1 MSIDQAKAFDSI
13 SHKYKNEV
21 YKFFGFGPKF
31 VNMLNTL
38 CTNCKSCITF
48 DDGTLSSNFDSER
61 GDTQGNTPSPVL
73 YNLAQQI
80 FLFKLELCPEIKSV
94 FVNHLIPRQ
103 IAAPILVNVNNA
115 AGGGNVAEIFNNIM
129 MAVSDDEDICF
140 RNESKKENGKAK
152 GFAYDTTGLTLFD
165 YDSLSAIKKILIDF
179 GTFSGLQCNVDK
191 TVLMQIGVI
200 RQPSQAILDLGFT
213 LVDKIKILGM
223 EIDQSLSN
231 INENFVKIH
240 ESVKKTISYWERY
253 NLTLP
258 GRINVAKSLLVS
270 LINYVGCFIMPEGNT
285 LNSIQKSI
293 DDYVIDK
300 LRESRNRLYLPADA
314 GGLGCFKLDEF
325 LTAQQCVWVIRA
337 ARSCRDNWRV
347 NLRILSYGNALGF
360 SWRNVD
366 QIENPILFGLG
377 KAWQKLGVNHD
388 SSNENYR
395 YATVLFNPMI
405 FQGPGNKNTCTPAIL
420 EADSDF
426 LLCKKLSVLT
436 VDECYGQF
444 GFITRAEFRI
454 QFGIDLTLTGY
465 ANLDRAVNHF
475 VNRLT
480 VNCIN
485 DGTASTLFSNIQ
497 LKKPGEKIRN
507 MLLKRRKKPFD
518 ISTMPTCK
526 TFFEITGI
534 VRGVLG
540 NKCAGQHNLKT
551 VQNEGNYVEM
561 KYMENPFLY
570 LKASVSWPI

>member
-1 MSIDQAKAFDSI
+1 
-13 SHKYKNEV
+13 
-21 YKFFGFGPKF
+21 
-31 VNMLNTL
+31 MLNTL
-38 CTNCKSCITF
+38 CTNRKSCITF
-48 DDGTLSSNFDSER
+48 DDGTLSSNFDLER

-94 FVNHLIPRQ
+94 FVNHLIPRP
-103 IAAPILVNVNNA
+103 IAAPILVNVNNGD
-115 AGGGNVAEIFNNIM
+115 GGDNVADIFNDIM
-129 MAVSDDEDICF
+129 TAVSDEEDISF
-140 RNESKKENGKAK
+140 RNESKKETGKAE
-152 GFAYDTTGLTLFD
+152 GFADDTTGLTLFE
-165 YDSLSAIKKILIDF
+165 YESLSAIKKILLDF
-179 GTFSGLQCNVDK
+179 GNFSGLQCNVDK

-231 INENFVKIH
+231 LNDNFVNIH
-240 ESVKKTISYWERY
+240 GSVKKTIGYWKRY

-270 LINYVGCFIMPEGNT
+270 LINYLGCFMMPEGNT

-293 DDYVIDK
+293 DDYIIDK
-300 LRESRNRLYLPADA
+300 LRVARNRLYLHVDA
-314 GGLGCFKLDEF
+314 GGVGCFKLDEF

-347 NLRILSYGNALGF
+347 NLRILSFGNALGF

-366 QIENPILFGLG
+366 PNENPVLFGLG
-377 KAWQKLGVNHD
+377 KAWEKLRVNHD

-405 FQGPGNKNTCTPAIL
+405 FQGPGNKNTLTPAVL

-426 LLCKKLSVLT
+426 VLCKKLSVLT
-436 VDECYGQF
+436 VDECYGRF
-444 GFITRAEFRI
+444 GFITRAELRI
-454 QFGIDLTLTGY
+454 QLGIDLTLTGY
-465 ANLDRAVNHF
+465 ANLGRAVNHF

-480 VNCIN
+480 VNRLN

-507 MLLKRRKKPFD
+507 MLVKRRKKPFD

-534 VRGVLG
+534 AYVG
-540 NKCAGQHNLKT
+540 NDLFTKNLSIWNLSGFTNRQKMFLFKFYKKYPWIKC
-551 VQNEGNYVEM
+551 
-561 KYMENPFLY
+561 
-570 LKASVSWPI
+570 